1 MTIRLFDQDS
11 HLREFDA
18 VVLACEPGRDG
29 GWLVTLDR
37 TAFFPEA
44 GGQPA
49 DTGTLGAA
57 HVTDAHERGGDIVHT
72 TDAPLTPGDAVH
84 GVLDWEPRLR
94 RMQNHSGEHIVSGLI
109 HRDYGFANVGFH
121 IGSRDVTLDFDG
133 VIERDGLRRIEY
145 LANVAVAENVAVTA
159 EYPAPEALSALEYR
173 SKLELTENVRIVTIE
188 GYDRCAC
195 CAPHVKR
202 TGEIG
207 MIKLLDYIHYKGG
220 IRIHMQCGLDAVDDY
235 NEKYDN
241 VAEIAAALS
250 ARQCDAAAAVARL
263 SGAMAAQKQVI
274 AELKRE
280 LVRAKLA
287 LVTPSAAG
295 LLLFEPALDMDGL
308 RALAEGAS
316 RVRGGVCAVFAGRDG
331 AGYQYAAAAQSQDMR
346 AFARELNAALAGR
359 GGGSP
364 ALIQGSTAAD
374 ADAIRAFL
382 KVHGAELC

>member
-11 HLREFDA
+11 HMCEFDA
-18 VVLACEPGRDG
+18 IVRSCEPAPAGV
-29 GWLVTLDR
+29 WFVTLNQ

-49 DTGTLGAA
+49 DTGTLGTVR
-57 HVTDAHERGGDIVHT
+57 VTDAHERGGEIVHV
-72 TDAPLTPGDAVH
+72 TDAPLNPGETVH

-133 VIERDGLRRIEY
+133 VLEREALRRIEY
-145 LANVAVAENVAVTA
+145 LANIAVAENVRVTA
-159 EYPAPEALSALEYR
+159 EYPAPEVLARLDYR
-173 SKLELTENVRIVTIE
+173 SKLDLTENVRIVTIE

-195 CAPHVKR
+195 CAPHVNR

-220 IRIHMQCGLDAVDDY
+220 VRIHMQCGLDAVDDY
-235 NEKYDN
+235 NNKYDN
-241 VAEIAAALS
+241 ISQIAASLS
-250 ARQCDAAAAVARL
+250 VKQCDAAAAVARL
-263 SGAMAAQKQVI
+263 SDAITTQKQTI

-280 LVRAKLA
+280 LTHAKLA
-287 LVTPSAAG
+287 LIAPAASG
-295 LLLFEPALDMDGL
+295 ILLFEPALDMDGL
-308 RALAEGAS
+308 RALAEGAAQ
-316 RVRGGVCAVFAGRDG
+316 VRGGVCAVFAGRDG
-331 AGYQYAAAAQSQDMR
+331 EGYKYAAASQSQDMR

-364 ALIQGSTAAD
+364 ALIQGSASAS
-374 ADAIRAFL
+374 ANAIRSFFQT
-382 KVHGAELC
+382 HGVQAM

>member
-1 MTIRLFDQDS
+1 MTIRLFDENS

-18 VVLACEPGRDG
+18 TVCSCEPGKG
-29 GWLVTLDR
+29 GTYFITLDR

-49 DTGTLGAA
+49 DTGTLGPV
-57 HVTDAHERGGDIVHT
+57 HVTDVHERGGEIIHT
-72 TDAPLTPGDAVH
+72 VDAPLTVGTTVH
-84 GVLDWEPRLR
+84 GALDWEPRLR
-94 RMQNHSGEHIVSGLI
+94 RMQNHTGEHIVSGLI

-133 VIERDGLRRIEY
+133 VLERDALRRIEY
-145 LANVAVAENVAVTA
+145 LANVAVAENVTVTA
-159 EYPAPEALSALEYR
+159 EYPAPEKLATLEYR
-173 SKLELTENVRIVTIE
+173 SKLDLTENVRIVTIT
-188 GYDRCAC
+188 GYDCCAC

-220 IRIHMQCGLDAVDDY
+220 IRIHMQCGLDALDDF

-241 VAEIAAALS
+241 VAQIAASLS
-250 ARQCDAAAAVARL
+250 VKQADAAAAVARL
-263 SGAMAAQKQVI
+263 SDAMTAQKQTI

-287 LVTPSAAG
+287 LIPSSDAG
-295 LLLFEPALDMDGL
+295 LLLFEPTLDMDGL

-316 RVRGGVCAVFAGRDG
+316 KRRGGICAVFAGRDA
-331 AGYQYAAAAQSQDMR
+331 AGYQYAAASQSQDMR
-346 AFARELNAALAGR
+346 AFARNLNIALSGR
-359 GGGSP
+359 GGGST
-364 ALIQGSTAAD
+364 AIIQGSVSAG
-374 ADAIRAFL
+374 ADAIRTFFQAL
-382 KVHGAELC
+382 GAELS

>member
-1 MTIRLFDQDS
+1 MTIRLFDKDS
-11 HLREFDA
+11 HMREFDA
-18 VVLACEPGRDG
+18 AVCSCEPGKNG
-29 GWLVTLDR
+29 TYLVTLDR

-49 DTGTLGAA
+49 DTGVLGAA
-57 HVTDAHERGGDIVHT
+57 HVLDAHERGGEIVHT
-72 TDAPLTPGDAVH
+72 VDAPLTPGETVH
-84 GVLDWEPRLR
+84 GALDWEPRLR

-109 HRDYGFANVGFH
+109 YRDYGFANVGFH

-133 VIERDGLRRIEY
+133 VIEREELRRIEY

-159 EYPAPEALSALEYR
+159 KYPAPETLAALHYR
-173 SKLELTENVRIVTIE
+173 SKLDLTENVRIVTIA
-188 GYDRCAC
+188 GYDCCAC

-220 IRIHMQCGLDAVDDY
+220 IRIHMQCGLDAVDDF

-241 VAEIAAALS
+241 VAQIAASLS
-250 ARQCDAAAAVARL
+250 VKQCDAAAAVARL
-263 SGAMAAQKQVI
+263 SDAMAAQKQTI

-287 LVTPSAAG
+287 LVAPSEAG
-295 LLLFEPALDMDGL
+295 LLLFEPSLDMDGL

-316 RVRGGVCAVFAGRDG
+316 RVRGGVCAVFAGRDS
-331 AGYQYAAAAQSQDMR
+331 AGYQYAAAAQAQDMR
-346 AFARELNAALAGR
+346 AFAKELNTALAGR
-359 GGGSP
+359 GGGSA
-364 ALIQGSTAAD
+364 ALIQGSAA
-374 ADAIRAFL
+374 AGAEAIRTFFRA
-382 KVHGAELC
+382 HGADI